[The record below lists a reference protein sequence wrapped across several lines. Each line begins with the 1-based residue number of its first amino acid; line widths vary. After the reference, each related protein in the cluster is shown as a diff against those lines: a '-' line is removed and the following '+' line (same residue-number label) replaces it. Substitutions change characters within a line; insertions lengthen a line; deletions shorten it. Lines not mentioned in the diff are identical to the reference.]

1 MSKAT
6 RKKPIQQTL
15 FFGARSEVRPIREVK
30 AWRHVT
36 RWKSVPL
43 LECGHEGDPHIG
55 DGDGPKRKRCTLCGA
70 YGEDS
75 EGLKFKMV
83 DKNES

>member
-1 MSKAT
+1 M
-6 RKKPIQQTL
+6 
-15 FFGARSEVRPIREVK
+15 
-30 AWRHVT
+30 T